1 MTDNSGVQPAGW
13 YYAQG
18 DPPGTHRYWD
28 GTAWVGGPEPIAP
41 AGGGQP
47 GALGAGP
54 QLASLGAR
62 IGARIIDAI
71 ILGVINLIVSTIII
85 GTSAFTS
92 PSDFET
98 PGVGR
103 YLIATL
109 VGIGFAVL
117 YEGVLVANTEAT
129 FGKMALGLKIKRSD
143 GSRITL
149 DAAIKRYAIWG
160 ALALLGVFGAA
171 GIVAVLNGLIS
182 LALVIG
188 GMIMISTDSLRQAP
202 WDKIGDTIVVKE

>member
-41 AGGGQP
+41 AGGGVP
-47 GALGAGP
+47 GALNSGP
-54 QLASLGAR
+54 ELASLGAR

-85 GTSAFTS
+85 GTSGFTN

-98 PGVGR
+98 PGLGR
-103 YLIATL
+103 YLLATI

-117 YEGVLVANTEAT
+117 YEGVLVAKTEAT
-129 FGKMALGLKIKRSD
+129 PGKMALGLKIKRSD

-149 DAAIKRYAIWG
+149 DAAIRRYAIWG
-160 ALALLGVFGAA
+160 ALALLGIFGAA
-171 GIVAVLNGLIS
+171 GLVAVVNGLIS

-188 GMIMISTDSLRQAP
+188 GMIMINTDALRQAP
-202 WDKIGDTIVVKE
+202 WDKIGDTIVVKG